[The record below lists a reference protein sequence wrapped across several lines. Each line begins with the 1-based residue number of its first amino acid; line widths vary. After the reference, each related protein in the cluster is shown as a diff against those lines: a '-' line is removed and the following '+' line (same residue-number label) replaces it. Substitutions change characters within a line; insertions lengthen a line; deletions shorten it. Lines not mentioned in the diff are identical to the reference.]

1 MLPCCLPVWCLLLGM
16 DRVCFDW
23 SQYCLR
29 LDWIE
34 LWSMIVCLIM
44 CGVLVLLENWIDLV
58 VGFVCMLVVG
68 VIYPWRRN
76 Q

>member
-1 MLPCCLPVWCLLLGM
+1 
-16 DRVCFDW
+16 
-23 SQYCLR
+23 
-29 LDWIE
+29 
-34 LWSMIVCLIM
+34 MIVCLIM

-58 VGFVCMLVVG
+58 VGFGCMLVVG